1 MGVYVSYSFYAE
13 CSESELLARLRQFRR
28 KLVRL
33 PLARVSRIKRLDPVY
48 PGMPLHLLRERG
60 YRLPAAVKARLKGK
74 TSRDYNMQCGL
85 AAPPVSI
92 LVPRELEYRFMEPA
106 IELVKTTDLWNEPD
120 LPEKVEYGSMTIFR
134 RGFAFALAE
143 VMLRFGY
150 LMILDPGEGCEP
162 VNVGLTTFRDQS
174 VPMWLGGGF
183 TKTQYATHF
192 INAHENVCRILD
204 VARDEGLLHE
214 AKDTCGFF
222 EHRSWKT
229 SGPIVNEE
237 TTFAHV
243 IGELLSAGV
252 AKAQAAGVPVEDVS
266 DPATKNYNL
275 IRIRDEAEPE

>member
-1 MGVYVSYSFYAE
+1 
-13 CSESELLARLRQFRR
+13 
-28 KLVRL
+28 
-33 PLARVSRIKRLDPVY
+33 
-48 PGMPLHLLRERG
+48 
-60 YRLPAAVKARLKGK
+60 
-74 TSRDYNMQCGL
+74 
-85 AAPPVSI
+85 
-92 LVPRELEYRFMEPA
+92 
-106 IELVKTTDLWNEPD
+106 
-120 LPEKVEYGSMTIFR
+120 
-134 RGFAFALAE
+134 
-143 VMLRFGY
+143 
-150 LMILDPGEGCEP
+150 
-162 VNVGLTTFRDQS
+162 
-174 VPMWLGGGF
+174 MWLGGGF

-252 AKAQAAGVPVEDVS
+252 AKAQAAGMPVEDVS

-275 IRIRDEAEPE
+275 IRIRDEAEPEPE